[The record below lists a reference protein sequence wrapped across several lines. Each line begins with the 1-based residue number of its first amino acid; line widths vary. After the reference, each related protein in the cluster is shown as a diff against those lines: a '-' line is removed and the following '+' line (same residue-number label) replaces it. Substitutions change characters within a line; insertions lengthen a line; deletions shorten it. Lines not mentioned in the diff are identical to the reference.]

1 MRTVNESHSTAAAVA
16 IDSSKAAV
24 RGEARKW
31 EERRQSERQRKEG
44 RGEARKGRDRRAA
57 GKKLMDL
64 LRKEVK
70 THCSSPGA
78 ENATGKEYLRS
89 SAALTWNT
97 SLGQT
102 PAKCM

>member
-1 MRTVNESHSTAAAVA
+1 MGGETA
-16 IDSSKAAV
+16 
-24 RGEARKW
+24 ERKT
-31 EERRQSERQRKEG
+31 EEG
-44 RGEARKGRDRRAA
+44 RKGRSKEGRDRRAT